1 MKFIFKFYLD
11 LPKENR
17 EKTMPRSERYISWL
31 TVNMPAS
38 LGVSCDAML
47 FSNLGNENS
56 DSGQINVHAGRSF
69 TSHAL

>member
-17 EKTMPRSERYISWL
+17 EKSMPGSERYSSWL
-31 TVNMPAS
+31 TVYMSAS
-38 LGVSCDAML
+38 LGVSYDAML

-56 DSGQINVHAGRSF
+56 DSGEI
-69 TSHAL
+69 